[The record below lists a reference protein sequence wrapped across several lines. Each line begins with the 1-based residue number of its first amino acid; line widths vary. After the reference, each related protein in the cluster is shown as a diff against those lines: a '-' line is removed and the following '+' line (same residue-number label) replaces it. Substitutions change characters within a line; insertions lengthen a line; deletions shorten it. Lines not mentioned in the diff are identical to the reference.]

1 MSTLKAKAE
10 AILQEKEAKI
20 LPENIKK
27 DVVAFGVTGELVEC
41 DTSDAD
47 ATVGDI
53 LYNKTAYV
61 DGEKLVGT
69 MTNNGALNYTPSTSQ
84 QTIPAGYTSGGTIS
98 AVTSSVDANITQGNI
113 KAGVTILGVTGNVQP
128 DKPDQTKSCT
138 PTISQQT
145 IEPDT
150 GYELASVTV
159 GAVTSAIDSNIVSG
173 NIKSGTT
180 ILGVNGSS
188 TVVDTNDGDATAGD
202 IASGKYAY
210 VKGNKITGSM
220 TVDTLV
226 DNADPT
232 QAQVIVDN
240 NYNFVIIN
248 ANSANN
254 TKQIINPNTNISV
267 ATTFANAAT
276 SLGLTAN
283 KIKSGTTILGVS
295 GSVVE
300 LNGETKTVTPTTSS
314 QTITPTGTGKNALT
328 EVTVNAVT
336 SSIDANITAGNIKKD
351 VSILGVTGTYEGS
364 GGGGSGDV
372 KLFETVEEM
381 QQDPSPNE
389 GDLAVVYRKEL
400 TGVTEESE
408 FDSCIFPN
416 TVVLDEAFSGSIS
429 GSFRGRSGGYFEGY
443 VELSSSSFRFSG
455 YGEIGEINIEYS
467 SSDGITYVR
476 TDSGEELQ
484 EFGTAIKYEP
494 MGEPWNNVFGN
505 FMKIDG
511 KYFGGLYNYVT
522 NVLNDNKFKLFDI
535 STIDF
540 TITKSTYWS
549 ISGISMNIYDKELD
563 AEKIKNCIDKYLSE
577 HTAPSFNQGS
587 VYIGQDDEVYYIPN
601 NLIGPAF
608 DENKEYIGSFMFSQ
622 EATDVYLLDLDNG
635 TYTLSTTIP
644 TPTLYIKHDNY
655 SKYYYTTQLKPK
667 TTPINIYN
675 SENYKISTSYCL
687 LRITCGNSSNG
698 AQNGVTRDLRVLEDK
713 YIDAKTQLSATA
725 EYVYEKEFYGKNGV
739 DIGILNNGNIIND
752 DIKNIYLDIANMFS
766 NGLVLYDNIR
776 FSYLDID
783 ELPFNLDT
791 SNVTRMNNT
800 FSNCRNLITIPTINT
815 SNVVD
820 MNGMFSMCASL
831 TTVPLLDT
839 SNVTDMT
846 CMFSGCSSLTTIPQL
861 DTSNVTNMNNMFDM
875 CPALVSLPQL
885 NTSNVT
891 NVYYLFHQCPNLS
904 NESLNNILA
913 MCIGATKITSNK
925 TLNYI
930 GLSQTQAQICT
941 TLSNW
946 SAFVSAG
953 WSTGY

>member
-1 MSTLKAKAE
+1 MSDLNDKLLEIKRQKDE
-10 AILQEKEAKI
+10 YI
-20 LPENIKK
+20 LPENLKK
-27 DVVAFGVTGELVEC
+27 DV
-41 DTSDAD
+41 
-47 ATVGDI
+47 TV
-53 LYNKTAYV
+53 Y
-61 DGEKLVGT
+61 
-69 MTNNGALNYTPSTSQ
+69 
-84 QTIPAGYTSGGTIS
+84 
-98 AVTSSVDANITQGNI
+98 
-113 KAGVTILGVTGNVQP
+113 
-128 DKPDQTKSCT
+128 
-138 PTISQQT
+138 
-145 IEPDT
+145 
-150 GYELASVTV
+150 
-159 GAVTSAIDSNIVSG
+159 
-173 NIKSGTT
+173 
-180 ILGVNGSS
+180 
-188 TVVDTNDGDATAGD
+188 
-202 IASGKYAY
+202 
-210 VKGNKITGSM
+210 
-220 TVDTLV
+220 
-226 DNADPT
+226 
-232 QAQVIVDN
+232 
-240 NYNFVIIN
+240 
-248 ANSANN
+248 
-254 TKQIINPNTNISV
+254 
-267 ATTFANAAT
+267 
-276 SLGLTAN
+276 
-283 KIKSGTTILGVS
+283 
-295 GSVVE
+295 
-300 LNGETKTVTPTTSS
+300 
-314 QTITPTGTGKNALT
+314 
-328 EVTVNAVT
+328 
-336 SSIDANITAGNIKKD
+336 
-351 VSILGVTGTYEGS
+351 GVTGTLESGS
-364 GGGGSGDV
+364 GGV
-372 KLFETVEEM
+372 KLFDTVEHM
-381 QQDPSPNE
+381 QQDPSPSE
-389 GDLAVVYRKEL
+389 GDLAVVYREEIQP
-400 TGVTEESE
+400 VTEESE

-416 TVVLDEAFSGSIS
+416 EVVLDEALTSEIY
-429 GSFRGRSGGYFEGY
+429 GSFRAIDGGWFDGN
-443 VELSSSSFRFSG
+443 VEMSSSRFRFNG
-455 YGEIGEINIEYS
+455 YGES
-467 SSDGITYVR
+467 SQVRVQYESQDGITYTR
-476 TDSGEELQ
+476 TDGGEELV
-484 EFGTAIKYEP
+484 EFGTTIK
-494 MGEPWNNVFGN
+494 WRSDDSSFNSVIGN
-505 FMKIDG
+505 FMKIGGNNFD
-511 KYFGGLYNYVT
+511 GLYKYAT

-549 ISGISMNIYDKELD
+549 ISGISMNTYDRELD

-587 VYIGQDDEVYYIPN
+587 VYIGQDDGVYYIPN

-687 LRITCGNSSNG
+687 IRITCGNSSNG
-698 AQNGVTRDLRVLEDK
+698 AQNGMTRDLRVLEDK

-891 NVYYLFHQCPNLS
+891 NMWEMCKDCSNLVTVPQLNTSNVTNVYYLFHQCPNLS